1 MSKGRHKGKIQ
12 LSIGLPVQTAHPTYP
27 TRSFFFLI
35 YKKKT
40 KQNQK
45 QNFKFSVLAKTLSE
59 GYKQLN
65 IFEVRHSTI
74 STFAKL

>member
-12 LSIGLPVQTAHPTYP
+12 LSIGLPFQTAHPTYP
-27 TRSFFFLI
+27 MRSFFFLI

-65 IFEVRHSTI
+65 IFEVRHSTT